1 MRSPGRDPAAMM
13 VRSRAWAGETRMQFL
28 SRLMP
33 RENRFFELFNQHAKL
48 VVAAGKV
55 LSELL
60 KGFTSEEG
68 KRAERIAQIL
78 ALAHQADK
86 IAHESYALLHKTFV
100 TPLDR
105 EDIHRL
111 ISRMDDVLDL
121 IQDTAESFLL
131 YDVRNLTPE
140 ACELADLVHE
150 CCLRVQ
156 KAVALL
162 SDMAQSSQTLSLCNE
177 IDRLESEADRVMRTA
192 LSKLFREESDVR
204 QLMKLETVYQLLESA
219 TDRCED
225 VANVI
230 EGENLENA

>member
-1 MRSPGRDPAAMM
+1 
-13 VRSRAWAGETRMQFL
+13 MQFL

-33 RENRFFELFNQHAKL
+33 REPKFFELFDQHAQL
-48 VVAAGKV
+48 VVAGSTV
-55 LSELL
+55 LVELL
-60 KGFTSEEG
+60 RGFNREEH
-68 KRAERIAQIL
+68 KRDERINQIL
-78 ALAHQADK
+78 EIENRADS
-86 IAHESYALLHKTFV
+86 ITHETVALLHRTFV

-121 IQDTAESFLL
+121 IQDTAESFQL
-131 YDVRNLTPE
+131 YDVHNLTRE

-156 KAVALL
+156 KAVGLL
-162 SDMAQSSQTLSLCNE
+162 SDMAQSSKILSLCNE
-177 IDRLESEADRVMRTA
+177 IDRLESEADRLMRTA
-192 LSKLFREESDVR
+192 LSKLFREETDVR

-225 VANVI
+225 VANII
-230 EGENLENA
+230 EGVVLENA

>member
-1 MRSPGRDPAAMM
+1 MR
-13 VRSRAWAGETRMQFL
+13 FL
-28 SRLMP
+28 SKLMP
-33 RENRFFELFNQHAKL
+33 REPKFFQLFEQHAAQ
-48 VVAAGKV
+48 VVAASTV

-60 KGFTSEEG
+60 RGFTREEEQ
-68 KRAERIAQIL
+68 RAGRIARIL
-78 ALAHQADK
+78 ELEHNADK
-86 IAHESYALLHKTFV
+86 VTHETVALLHRTFV

-121 IQDTAESFLL
+121 IQDTAESFQL

-150 CCLRVQ
+150 CCLRMQ
-156 KAVALL
+156 QAVSQL
-162 SDMAQSSQTLSLCNE
+162 SNLEHATQILGVCNE
-177 IDRLESEADRVMRTA
+177 IDRLESQADRVMRTA

-204 QLMKLETVYQLLESA
+204 QLIKLETVYQLLESA

-225 VANVI
+225 VANII
-230 EGENLENA
+230 EGIVLENG

>member
-1 MRSPGRDPAAMM
+1 
-13 VRSRAWAGETRMQFL
+13 VLFL

-33 RENRFFELFNQHAKL
+33 REPKFFELFDQHAQL
-48 VVAAGKV
+48 VVAGSAV
-55 LSELL
+55 LAELL
-60 KGFTSEEG
+60 RGFTRDER
-68 KRAERIAQIL
+68 KREERINQIL
-78 ALAHQADK
+78 EIENRADS
-86 IAHESYALLHKTFV
+86 ITHETVALLHRTFV

-121 IQDTAESFLL
+121 IQDTAESFQL

-150 CCLRVQ
+150 CCLRMQ
-156 KAVALL
+156 KAVGLL
-162 SDMAQSSQTLSLCNE
+162 SDMSQSAQALSLCNE

-225 VANVI
+225 VANII
-230 EGENLENA
+230 EGVVLENA

>member
-1 MRSPGRDPAAMM
+1 
-13 VRSRAWAGETRMQFL
+13 MQFL

-33 RENRFFELFNQHAKL
+33 RENRFFELFNQHAQQ
-48 VVAAGKV
+48 VVAASVV

-60 KGFTSEEG
+60 RGFSREEF
-68 KRAERIAQIL
+68 RRTERIARIL
-78 ALAHQADK
+78 DLEHAADK
-86 IAHESYALLHKTFV
+86 VTHETVALLHKTFV

-111 ISRMDDVLDL
+111 ISSMDDVLDL
-121 IQDTAESFLL
+121 IQDTAESFQL
-131 YDVRNLTPE
+131 YDVRALTPE

-150 CCLRVQ
+150 CCLRMQ
-156 KAVALL
+156 KAVQLL
-162 SDMAQSSQTLSLCNE
+162 SNMGESAQILELCNQ
-177 IDRLESEADRVMRTA
+177 IDALESQADRVMRTA

-225 VANVI
+225 VANII
-230 EGENLENA
+230 EGVVLENA